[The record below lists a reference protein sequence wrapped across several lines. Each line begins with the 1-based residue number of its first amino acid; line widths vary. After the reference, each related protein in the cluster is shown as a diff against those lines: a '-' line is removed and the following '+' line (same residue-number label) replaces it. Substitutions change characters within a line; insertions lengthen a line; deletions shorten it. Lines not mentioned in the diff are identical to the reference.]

1 MATRVVA
8 IAGVGALGSHV
19 GQFLRAVPNVSMRAI
34 DFDRVETKNVLSQF
48 HAAKMVGRNKAE
60 AFKQTMDF
68 LFRVKVEVRAVRIT
82 GDNVRH
88 LLGDTDLVLDCLD
101 NGESRKLIQDFI
113 RRADIPC
120 LHGALS
126 AGGIYG
132 VSTWDEQFDID
143 YGSAGVAT
151 CEGGEHLPFI
161 SEVAA
166 AVARSA
172 QLFLEKG
179 EKTGYQIHPGGSF
192 VT

>member
-1 MATRVVA
+1 MAIRMIV
-8 IAGVGALGSHV
+8 IAGVGALGSHA
-19 GQFLRAVPNVSMRAI
+19 GQFLRSVPDVKIRAV
-34 DFDRVETKNVLSQF
+34 DFDRVEAKNVLSQF
-48 HAAKMVGRNKAE
+48 HGAKTVGRNKAE
-60 AFKQTMDF
+60 AFRQAMDF
-68 LFRVKVEVRAVRIT
+68 MFGVKAEARPVRIT
-82 GDNVRH
+82 ADNVRE
-88 LLGDTDLVLDCLD
+88 LLGDAYLVLDCLD
-101 NGESRKLIQDFI
+101 NGESRKLVQDFV
-113 RRADIPC
+113 RGAGIPC

-143 YGSAGVAT
+143 YGSSGAAT

-161 SEVAA
+161 SAVAA

-179 EKTGYQIHPGGSF
+179 GKTGYQIHPGGSF